1 MGMSKSLASYDE
13 IRAAM
18 DRALDSENGVRIPCG
33 SPQAAV
39 NLRQRCYYFRGLDR
53 EQSTKIFAAGD
64 PRHGTS
70 AYDTLVVQ
78 ATDSFLYIRKGAPLV
93 IEEL

>member
-1 MGMSKSLASYDE
+1 MGMSKSLASYDD
-13 IRAAM
+13 IRTAL
-18 DRALDSENGVRIPCG
+18 DRALESENGVRIPCG

-53 EQSTKIFAAGD
+53 EQSKKIYAAGD
-64 PRHGTS
+64 PRYNTS
-70 AYDTLVVQ
+70 AYDTIVIQ
-78 ATDSFLYIRKGAPLV
+78 AIDTFLYLRTGVALT